1 MLHKLQCCK
10 IWSAAGNG
18 INARDTNSG
27 IRLSTR
33 RASVSDWL
41 LRGSR
46 WSCFPVIS
54 LTHLLFFPP
63 RGVVAFLSKCPIS
76 DLIHQHYLITKTPS
90 NNLQTCFWFST
101 RRCHLSKPTLQLRK
115 LDYWIRPGR
124 VTGGSR
130 DQPEV
135 RLNKY
140 EMPTHVITSPH
151 SIRFDSMNK
160 ACKAAVNLNVGI
172 YWAAKFHF

>member
-1 MLHKLQCCK
+1 MLQDLVSSWKRNKCTRHEL
-10 IWSAAGNG
+10 
-18 INARDTNSG
+18 RDTTEHETSVCK
-27 IRLSTR
+27 RLIT
-33 RASVSDWL
+33 AWVKMEL
-41 LRGSR
+41 L
-46 WSCFPVIS
+46 SCY
-54 LTHLLFFPP
+54 LTDSPPFFPP

-172 YWAAKFHF
+172 Y